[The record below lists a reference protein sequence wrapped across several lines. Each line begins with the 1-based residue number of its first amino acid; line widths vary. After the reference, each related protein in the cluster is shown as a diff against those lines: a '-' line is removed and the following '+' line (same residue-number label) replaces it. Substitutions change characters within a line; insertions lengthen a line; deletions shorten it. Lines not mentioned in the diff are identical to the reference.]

1 MAEDGWAGGVLKVI
15 KGDES
20 HGDRDKNAGL
30 VQQPAASWP
39 VPTQRP
45 GDEWALASPVAPSIL
60 SPASLGLDTAG
71 AGATGESAVARVE
84 NTENEFQCVDEGS
97 HLGEEPGRKRYKC
110 SYCGQEKK
118 GHSCAQG
125 KRQKNEFLQGNFA
138 GTAVYTNMPAM
149 PNFIPAGNQR
159 IVLISKLRRR
169 IAQRLGEM
177 GEGQEPAPS
186 PLDLMAIQGATL
198 PMGSPLPMYP
208 PTGIPMHPMQGVNAG
223 MFFAMAPRAEREF
236 VMPSSSALGQG
247 GFW

>member
-15 KGDES
+15 KEDES

-45 GDEWALASPVAPSIL
+45 GDEWALASP
-60 SPASLGLDTAG
+60 ASLGLDTAG

-84 NTENEFQCVDEGS
+84 NDENELQCVDEGS
-97 HLGEEPGRKRYKC
+97 HLGEETGRKRYKC

-138 GTAVYTNMPAM
+138 GTAVRQNMPAM
-149 PNFIPAGNQR
+149 PNFISAVNQR
-159 IVLISKLRRR
+159 IVLISTLQKR
-169 IAQRLGEM
+169 IAKRLSEM

-186 PLDLMAIQGATL
+186 PLDLMAVQSATL

-208 PTGIPMHPMQGVNAG
+208 PTGIPMHPMHGVHGVNAG
-223 MFFAMAPRAEREF
+223 MF

-247 GFW
+247 GFR